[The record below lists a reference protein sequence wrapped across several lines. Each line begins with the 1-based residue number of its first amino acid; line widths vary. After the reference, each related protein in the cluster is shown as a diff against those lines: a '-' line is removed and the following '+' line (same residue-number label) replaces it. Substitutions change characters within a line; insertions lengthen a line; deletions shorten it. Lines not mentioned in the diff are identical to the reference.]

1 MRLRDLFV
9 GAGVLCVAIFHFVMQ
24 WVGWKG
30 HLGETALEGALLGVS
45 GDGLWS
51 VLSFPLFSIV
61 SRAAQHEYFFGLLV
75 GNSLLWGFVVV
86 QATSRLS
93 NAVVRRFR
101 KHRASRPAPP
111 LTEAEQLAELR
122 WLSERGLISHEQYR
136 LRREVILA
144 QSRGY
149 PSAGPLESPKPG
161 TRLEPRGYDSSP
173 ARPFEQSFASSR
185 PVSRGIAR
193 GR

>member
-9 GAGVLCVAIFHFVMQ
+9 GAGVLCVATIHFVTQ

-30 HLGETALEGALLGVS
+30 HLGDTALEGALLGLS
-45 GDGLWS
+45 GEGLWS
-51 VLSFPLFSIV
+51 ILSFPVFTIV

-75 GNSLLWGFVVV
+75 ANSLLWGVVLV
-86 QATSRLS
+86 QAASRLN
-93 NAVVRRFR
+93 NAVARRFR
-101 KHRASRPAPP
+101 KRRAARPAPP

-144 QSRGY
+144 QSRGL
-149 PSAGPLESPKPG
+149 PSAGPLPSPTPG
-161 TRLEPRGYDSSP
+161 TRLEPRGNDGSSYHQSFAP
-173 ARPFEQSFASSR
+173 ARPL
-185 PVSRGIAR
+185 SRGIAR

>member
-9 GAGVLCVAIFHFVMQ
+9 GVGVLCVAVVHFVMQ

-30 HLGETALEGALLGVS
+30 NLGDAAVEGALLGLS

-75 GNSLLWGFVVV
+75 GNSILWGFFVV
-86 QATSRLS
+86 QVTTRL
-93 NAVVRRFR
+93 NHAVARRFR
-101 KHRASRPAPP
+101 KRRASRPAPP
-111 LTEAEQLAELR
+111 LNEAEQLAELR
-122 WLSERGLISHEQYR
+122 WMSERGLISHEQYR

-149 PSAGPLESPKPG
+149 PSTAGSPKPG
-161 TRLEPRGYDSSP
+161 TRLEPRRDDGLARSFDQPFAP
-173 ARPFEQSFASSR
+173 ARPA
-185 PVSRGIAR
+185 SRGFAR
-193 GR
+193 R

>member
-1 MRLRDLFV
+1 MRLRDVFV
-9 GAGVLCVAIFHFVMQ
+9 GAGVLFVAIFHFVMQ
-24 WVGWKG
+24 WAGWKA
-30 HLGETALEGALLGVS
+30 HLGETALEGALVGLS

-51 VLSFPLFSIV
+51 VLSFPLFSVV

-75 GNSLLWGFVVV
+75 GNSLVWGFFLV

-93 NAVVRRFR
+93 NVVSRRFR
-101 KHRASRPAPP
+101 KRRAARPAPP

-144 QSRGY
+144 QSRGF
-149 PSAGPLESPKPG
+149 PSAGPLVSPSPG
-161 TRLEPRGYDSSP
+161 TRVEPHKFDGP
-173 ARPFEQSFASSR
+173 PERPYQQSFASAR
-185 PVSRGIAR
+185 PVSRGLAR
-193 GR
+193 R